1 MLETK
6 NKNKGKKHFTLFALS
21 FTLLNMEDY
30 FIKIPREVKFAVETL
45 QGAGFEAYVVGG
57 CVRDLLCG
65 NSPSDWDLAT
75 NATPAQIQAVFP
87 DNFCDNKFGTVTA
100 RIESAGLLGES
111 EFFEIEI
118 TPYRIESKYTDK
130 RHPDTVEW
138 AANISEDL
146 SRRDFTV
153 NAIALSYIKEAKSG
167 KLKTETIDL
176 FGGRA
181 DIKAKTI
188 RAVRDPNERFLEDA
202 LRMMRAV
209 RFSVTLGSGWKIEE
223 KTELAISANAKWLR
237 EVSQERIRDEFVKIV
252 ASPRAADGVE
262 TLRKLGLLGYIMPEL
277 LDAYGVGQNKHHIYD
292 CYTHL
297 LKSLEFTAKKDFNLH
312 VRMAALLHDIGKPKS
327 KAGDGPDSTFYNHEI
342 IGAKIARKILQRMK
356 FSNKDVDRIVHL
368 VRYHLFYYNVGEV
381 GEASVRRL
389 VRNVGK
395 ENLEDLLQVR
405 MADRIGSGCPK
416 AEPYKLRHLRYLMEK
431 ALLDP
436 ISAKMIKVNGK
447 DIMDILNIPPGPKVG
462 QVLDILLAQ
471 ILNDPKL
478 NDRIYL
484 EAEIRR
490 LGGLGEAELLRIS
503 QDAEKQRDS
512 VEVKRDQM
520 TKKKYWVT

>member
-1 MLETK
+1 MI
-6 NKNKGKKHFTLFALS
+6 
-21 FTLLNMEDY
+21 MED
-30 FIKIPREVKFAVETL
+30 FFNKIPKEVKFAIESL
-45 QGAGFEAYVVGG
+45 QLAGFQAYIVGG

-65 NSPSDWDLAT
+65 NEPSDWDLAT
-75 NATPAQIQAVFP
+75 NASPEQIQAVFP
-87 DNFCDNKFGTVTA
+87 ENFSDNKFGTVTA
-100 RIESAGLLGES
+100 RIESLGLLGERN
-111 EFFEIEI
+111 FFEIEI

-130 RHPDTVEW
+130 RHPDTVAW
-138 AANISEDL
+138 SDNINDDL
-146 SRRDFTV
+146 SRRDFTA
-153 NAIALSYIKEAKSG
+153 NAIALSYIKEG
-167 KLKTETIDL
+167 RGGLKTETIDL

-181 DIKAKTI
+181 DIKAKLI

-209 RFSVTLGSGWKIEE
+209 RFSVTLGGGWHIEPE
-223 KTELAISANAKWLR
+223 TQDAIVKNAKWLR
-237 EVSQERIRDEFVKIV
+237 EVSQERICDEFVKII
-252 ASPRAADGVE
+252 SSDRAADGVE
-262 TLRKLGLLGYIMPEL
+262 TLRKLGLLENIMPEL
-277 LDAYGVGQNKHHIYD
+277 LECYGVGQNKHHIYD

-297 LKSLEFTAKKDFNLH
+297 LKSLEFTAKKNFNIY

-342 IGAKIARKILQRMK
+342 TGAKIAKKILQRMK
-356 FSNKDVDRIVHL
+356 FSNKDTDKIVLL

-389 VRNVGK
+389 VRNVGR
-395 ENLEDLLQVR
+395 ENLEELLQVR

-447 DIMDILNIPPGPKVG
+447 DIMGILSIVPGPKVG
-462 QVLDILLAQ
+462 QILDILLAQ
-471 ILNDPKL
+471 ILNDPQL
-478 NDRIYL
+478 NERGYL
-484 EAEIRR
+484 EAEVRR
-490 LGGLGEAELLRIS
+490 LGSLDDAGLLKIS
-503 QDAEKQRDS
+503 QDAEKQKDV
-512 VEVKRDQM
+512 VEIKRDQM